1 MAAWRLLSLI
11 EEFTLLQLWLSV
23 ILFYVIFFA
32 LLPLEVVFFLF
43 LATLVDFSFSIPTV
57 MILAYLF
64 ITEGLPL
71 SLTSD
76 IRG

>member
-1 MAAWRLLSLI
+1 MEASIFDRGI
-11 EEFTLLQLWLSV
+11 HTLAV
-23 ILFYVIFFA
+23 VTVCHFICVIFVA
-32 LLPLEVVFFLF
+32 LLPLEVVFLF

-76 IRG
+76 IRD

>member
-1 MAAWRLLSLI
+1 MEASIFDRGIHTLAVVAVCHFILCYLCCFIALGSCFLLVS
-11 EEFTLLQLWLSV
+11 
-23 ILFYVIFFA
+23 
-32 LLPLEVVFFLF
+32 
-43 LATLVDFSFSIPTV
+43 ATLVDFSFSIPTV

>member
-1 MAAWRLLSLI
+1 MAAWRRLSLI
-11 EEFTLLQLWLSV
+11 EEFTLLLLWLSV
-23 ILFYVIFFA
+23 ILFCVIFVA
-32 LLPLEVVFFLF
+32 LLPLEVVFLF

-76 IRG
+76 IRD